1 MVMGIFDIFRK
12 EIYVNRLVLSYKD
25 VHMCDDMV
33 AINNLRRG
41 YSTKD
46 LKEILKILKEEEN
59 KGNLAFY
66 LSRNGFTIFPY

>member
-1 MVMGIFDIFRK
+1 
-12 EIYVNRLVLSYKD
+12 
-25 VHMCDDMV
+25 MCDDMV

>member
-1 MVMGIFDIFRK
+1 MGIFDLFKK
-12 EIYVNRLVLSYKD
+12 EIYVNKLVLSYKD

-46 LKEILKILKEEEN
+46 LKEIHKILKEEEN
-59 KGNLAFY
+59 KGSLATY
-66 LSRNGFTIFPY
+66 LAISGFTIFPY

>member
-1 MVMGIFDIFRK
+1 MGIFDLFKK

-25 VHMCDDMV
+25 VHLCDDMV

-46 LKEILKILKEEEN
+46 LKEILKILKEQEN

-66 LSRNGFTIFPY
+66 LTLHGFTIFPY

>member
-1 MVMGIFDIFRK
+1 MGIFDIFRR

-25 VHMCDDMV
+25 VHKCDDMV

-41 YSTKD
+41 YSVKD

-59 KGNLAFY
+59 NGNLAFY
-66 LSRNGFTIFPY
+66 LRANGFNIFPY

>member
-1 MVMGIFDIFRK
+1 MVMGIFDIFKK

>member
-1 MVMGIFDIFRK
+1 MGIFDFFKK
-12 EIYVNRLVLSYKD
+12 EIYVNRLVISYKD

-46 LKEILKILKEEEN
+46 LKKILKVLKEKEN
-59 KGNLAFY
+59 RGILRSY
-66 LSRNGFTIFPY
+66 LFTNGFNIFPY

>member
-59 KGNLAFY
+59 KGNLASY

>member
-1 MVMGIFDIFRK
+1 MGIFDLFKK

-46 LKEILKILKEEEN
+46 LKEIHKILKEQEN

-66 LSRNGFTIFPY
+66 LATRGFTTFPY

>member
-1 MVMGIFDIFRK
+1 MGIFDLFKK

-66 LSRNGFTIFPY
+66 LSTNGFTIFPY

>member
-1 MVMGIFDIFRK
+1 MGIFDIFRK